1 MACLTA
7 VIATAGVITAIIFNN
22 QLRVMQGQLDE
33 MREAGTDTK
42 RTADAAK
49 ESADAAKR
57 AADITERSLV
67 AAQRAWIKFTR
78 ISVGG
83 PLVFDQNGASTSI
96 AFEIANV
103 GRIPA
108 SNVTPHAW
116 LGVLKNGGP
125 FPLDEQRRRCDEIR
139 KSPIGG
145 GYTIFPGERFPEKI
159 GVGQYSIGVNLSP
172 DEIAQGLLASA
183 DRKHIALFVVGCI
196 DYTFATDS
204 ARHHQTGFIFD
215 LRRNIPELISPEGRI
230 DANGLSLFE
239 FGIGPGI
246 QAD

>member
-1 MACLTA
+1 MTTSEILMACLTA

-116 LGVLKNGGP
+116 LGGL
-125 FPLDEQRRRCDEIR
+125 EERR
-139 KSPIGG
+139 SLP
-145 GYTIFPGERFPEKI
+145 
-159 GVGQYSIGVNLSP
+159 
-172 DEIAQGLLASA
+172 
-183 DRKHIALFVVGCI
+183 
-196 DYTFATDS
+196 
-204 ARHHQTGFIFD
+204 AR
-215 LRRNIPELISPEGRI
+215 
-230 DANGLSLFE
+230 
-239 FGIGPGI
+239 
-246 QAD
+246 